1 VRVIVKDENQEQE
14 LNENGVESTDQPQ
27 EGTNEGAPTR
37 DIAADYLDALQ
48 RERAS
53 FINYKRRVEQER
65 ADTALYAASNLVKK
79 LLPIMDD
86 FDRALDAVPE
96 ADRKHNKWLQGLE
109 LIVRKFHTVMEQE
122 GVEPIDALGQPFD
135 PNLHEAVAFEDNS
148 EGGEHADT
156 VSEVFSKG
164 YKLKDRVLKPAMVKV
179 SRG

>member
-1 VRVIVKDENQEQE
+1 VKDENLEQE
-14 LNENGVESTDQPQ
+14 TNENGVEAPEQTDEQ
-27 EGTNEGAPTR
+27 APAR
-37 DIAADYLDALQ
+37 DVAADYLDALQ

-65 ADTALYAASNLVKK
+65 VDTAQYAATNLLKK

-109 LIVRKFHTVMEQE
+109 LIVRKFHGVMEQE

-156 VSEVFSKG
+156 VSEVFSNG